1 MITYPLNNILYS
13 AEDAELFHCTRTS
26 GVFSADDEFAAS
38 VTGADNT
45 VTIGPG
51 IAWIR
56 NARFSGKVAANKTS
70 VSLDMGLADGSYP
83 RIDAVVIQFDAN
95 ANQTA
100 IVVKR
105 GVAASS
111 PVPPEVVQTEAI
123 YELHL
128 YHVRRAAGAAVVSAS
143 DITDIRQD
151 RNYCGVMMDDVTNID
166 ENKFLAKAAYDPSGA
181 VEEAGGIAKYVATNA
196 PKTTVVNSVT
206 STSTTDAAA
215 AAAVKKAYDQA
226 VSAKNAIP
234 ALSSSVSSTS
244 TTTAATSNAVKQAYD
259 KAAAASP
266 TAQKNVAN
274 GVVGL
279 DKQGLAGE
287 VASYDSTHLNS
298 NVGQVAGSATV
309 RRSPVGI
316 GIGININVDFDGV
329 GATAVVVNLVDVP
342 LSADN
347 GDRQLQLYGGLHK
360 TTDSYYFPALFNV
373 RFRMHSNGIELTISK
388 VDGASFTEG
397 SGYRLTFG
405 FAEFVPRLYY

>member
-26 GVFSADDEFAAS
+26 GVFSADDEFVAS

-83 RIDAVVIQFDAN
+83 RIDAVVVQFDSN

-100 IVVKR
+100 IVVKQ

-111 PVPPEVVQTEAI
+111 PVPPEVVRTEAV

-128 YHVRRAAGAAVVSAS
+128 YHVRRAAGAAVVSVA

-166 ENKFLAKAAYDPSGA
+166 ENKFLAKTAYDPTGT
-181 VEEAGGIAKYVATNA
+181 VEAAGGIPAYIAENA
-196 PKTTVVNSVT
+196 PKTTVVNSVA
-206 STSTTDAAA
+206 SNSTTEAAA

-234 ALSSSVSSTS
+234 ALSSSVSSAS
-244 TTTAATSNAVKQAYD
+244 TTTAANSYAVKQAYD
-259 KAAAASP
+259 TASSALNAAQNAQAVTQGTIGPVSNSGGWATL
-266 TAQKNVAN
+266 TAKWVKC
-274 GVVGL
+274 G
-279 DKQGLAGE
+279 
-287 VASYDSTHLNS
+287 
-298 NVGQVAGSATV
+298 
-309 RRSPVGI
+309 R
-316 GIGININVDFDGV
+316 
-329 GATAVVVNLVDVP
+329 VVNWQFTLATRQNGSPDFNFGMGNLTP
-342 LSADN
+342 LLDGITAAFESPSEN
-347 GDRQLQLYGGLHK
+347 IFVGD
-360 TTDSYYFPALFNV
+360 TFVNNV
-373 RFRMHSNGIELTISK
+373 RPYTVSVYSWGVRFKMPISGDGEITLNGSICYIS
-388 VDGASFTEG
+388 AS
-397 SGYRLTFG
+397 
-405 FAEFVPRLYY
+405 

>member
-100 IVVKR
+100 IVVKQ

-111 PVPPEVVQTEAI
+111 PVPPEVVRAEAV

-128 YHVRRAAGAAVVSAS
+128 YHVRRAAGAAVVSAA

-166 ENKFLAKAAYDPSGA
+166 ENKFLAKTAYDPTGT
-181 VEEAGGIAKYVATNA
+181 VEAAGGIPAYVSKNA
-196 PKTTVVNSVT
+196 PKTTVVNSVE
-206 STSTTDAAA
+206 SESKTDAAS
-215 AAAVKKAYDQA
+215 AAAVKKAYDLA
-226 VSAKNAIP
+226 NDAIP
-234 ALSSSVSSTS
+234 KTQKAKAGGVATLNNSGKIPKDQLISEENVIGVYIARWSGTVKYTKFGNMVLLNASLENIGGGFSE
-244 TTTAATSNAVKQAYD
+244 TTTISGLPVPDGQFVCGARYTGSQKVWYALTSVY
-259 KAAAASP
+259 S
-266 TAQKNVAN
+266 
-274 GVVGL
+274 
-279 DKQGLAGE
+279 
-287 VASYDSTHLNS
+287 
-298 NVGQVAGSATV
+298 
-309 RRSPVGI
+309 
-316 GIGININVDFDGV
+316 
-329 GATAVVVNLVDVP
+329 
-342 LSADN
+342 
-347 GDRQLQLYGGLHK
+347 
-360 TTDSYYFPALFNV
+360 
-373 RFRMHSNGIELTISK
+373 SNGLFGIST
-388 VDGASFTEG
+388 DTAEPNNG
-397 SGYRLTFG
+397 SDRCKKL
-405 FAEFVPRLYY
+405 EFSVVYTSVT

>member
-56 NARFSGKVAANKTS
+56 NAKFSGKVAANKTS

-83 RIDAVVIQFDAN
+83 RIDAVVVQFDAN
-95 ANQTA
+95 ANQTS
-100 IVVKR
+100 IVVKN

-128 YHVRRAAGAAVVSAS
+128 YHVRRGAGAAVVSAS
-143 DITDIRQD
+143 DITDLRQD

-166 ENKFLAKAAYDPSGA
+166 ENKFLSKTAYDPTGT
-181 VEEAGGIAKYVATNA
+181 VEAAGGIPAYVAENA
-196 PKTTVVNSVT
+196 PKTTVVDSVT
-206 STSTTDAAA
+206 STSNTSAASA
-215 AAAVKKAYDQA
+215 ASVKKAYDQA
-226 VSAKNAIP
+226 VAAKNAIP
-234 ALSSSVSSTS
+234 TLSDSVSSTS
-244 TTTAATSNAVKQAYD
+244 KTTAANSYAVKQAYD
-259 KAAAASP
+259 KAAAAIP
-266 TAQKNVAN
+266 NAQKNVAN
-274 GVVGL
+274 GVLGL
-279 DKQGLAGE
+279 DERGMAGE
-287 VASYDSTHLNS
+287 IASYDSTYLNS
-298 NVGQVAGSATV
+298 NVGSVTGSVDV

-316 GIGININVDFDGV
+316 GIGMTINVYFDGRNT
-329 GATAVVVNLVDVP
+329 TAVVVSLAGVP
-342 LSADN
+342 FFAN
-347 GDRQLQLYGGLHK
+347 YGDRQLQLYGGLYK
-360 TTDSYYFPALFNV
+360 TTDASYFPNLFNV
-373 RFRMHSNGIELTISK
+373 RFRMHSSGIELTISK

-397 SGYRLTFG
+397 SGYRLTLDFS
-405 FAEFVPRLYY
+405 EFVPRLYL

>member
-100 IVVKR
+100 IVVKQ

-111 PVPPEVVQTEAI
+111 PVPPEVVRTEAV

-128 YHVRRAAGAAVVSAS
+128 YHVRRAAGAAVVSAA

-166 ENKFLAKAAYDPSGA
+166 ENKFLAKTAYDPTGT
-181 VEEAGGIAKYVATNA
+181 VEAAGGISAYIAENA
-196 PKTTVVNSVT
+196 PKTTVVDSVT
-206 STSTTDAAA
+206 STSKTSAASA
-215 AAAVKKAYDQA
+215 ASVKKAYDLA
-226 VSAKNAIP
+226 NNAIP
-234 ALSSSVSSTS
+234 KSQRGA
-244 TTTAATSNAVKQAYD
+244 
-259 KAAAASP
+259 
-266 TAQKNVAN
+266 AN
-274 GVVGL
+274 GVATLGSNSMVPNSQICMAGDFDLTTSEDGLILTKQYAKYVKVGRL
-279 DKQGLAGE
+279 VFFRCYYTL
-287 VASYDSTHLNS
+287 SYS
-298 NVGQVAGSATV
+298 GSAGGETV
-309 RRSPVGI
+309 FNASGLPGGDAAANDTGAPV
-316 GIGININVDFDGV
+316 N
-329 GATAVVVNLVDVP
+329 
-342 LSADN
+342 
-347 GDRQLQLYGGLHK
+347 R
-360 TTDSYYFPALFNV
+360 SYYKSDDRAWVTDFGRLNANTNTVSVTAMFGRNTTT
-373 RFRMHSNGIELTISK
+373 FTTWGCYIS
-388 VDGASFTEG
+388 AS
-397 SGYRLTFG
+397 
-405 FAEFVPRLYY
+405 

>member
-100 IVVKR
+100 IVVKQ
-105 GVAASS
+105 GVAASR
-111 PVPPEVVQTEAI
+111 PVPPEVVRVEAV

-128 YHVRRAAGAAVVSAS
+128 YHVRRAAGAAVVSAA

-166 ENKFLAKAAYDPSGA
+166 ENKFLAKTAYDPTGT
-181 VEEAGGIAKYVATNA
+181 VEAAGGIPAYIAENA
-196 PKTTVVNSVT
+196 PKTTVVDSVT
-206 STSTTDAAA
+206 STSKTSAASA
-215 AAAVKKAYDQA
+215 ASVKKAYDLA
-226 VSAKNAIP
+226 NNAIP
-234 ALSSSVSSTS
+234 KT
-244 TTTAATSNAVKQAYD
+244 
-259 KAAAASP
+259 
-266 TAQKNVAN
+266 QKGAAN
-274 GVVGL
+274 GVATLNSAAMVPTNQICTVGDFDLTTTQDGLTLKKEYAKYAKVGRLVFFRCYYIFSQSTAAGGGTILNAVGL
-279 DKQGLAGE
+279 PLPDVYANDQGAHMI
-287 VASYDSTHLNS
+287 VSYYGKD
-298 NVGQVAGSATV
+298 GSYW
-309 RRSPVGI
+309 SKE
-316 GIGININVDFDGV
+316 F
-329 GATAVVVNLVDVP
+329 
-342 LSADN
+342 
-347 GDRQLQLYGGLHK
+347 GGL
-360 TTDSYYFPALFNV
+360 LFW
-373 RFRMHSNGIELTISK
+373 SNGI
-388 VDGASFTEG
+388 
-397 SGYRLTFG
+397 RLS
-405 FAEFVPRLYY
+405 AEFKPSITGYTAYGFYISAS

>member
-56 NARFSGKVAANKTS
+56 NSRFSGKVAANKTS

-100 IVVKR
+100 IVVKQ

-111 PVPPEVVQTEAI
+111 PTPPEVVRTEAV

-128 YHVRRAAGAAVVSAS
+128 YHVRRAAGAAVVSAA

-166 ENKFLAKAAYDPSGA
+166 ENKFLAKTAYDPTGT
-181 VEEAGGIAKYVATNA
+181 VEAAGGIPAYITENA
-196 PKTTVVNSVT
+196 PKTTVVDSVT
-206 STSTTDAAA
+206 STSKTSAASA
-215 AAAVKKAYDQA
+215 ASVKKAYDLA
-226 VSAKNAIP
+226 NNAIP
-234 ALSSSVSSTS
+234 KSQRGAVNGVATLGSNSMVPNGQICMVGDFDLTTSQDGLTLTKQYAKYVKVGRLIFFRCYYSFSYSGSSSGGTVLFASALPVPDKIKNDESVPINVSHYGKDGNYWTS
-244 TTTAATSNAVKQAYD
+244 DFGNMVLWSN
-259 KAAAASP
+259 
-266 TAQKNVAN
+266 
-274 GVVGL
+274 
-279 DKQGLAGE
+279 
-287 VASYDSTHLNS
+287 
-298 NVGQVAGSATV
+298 
-309 RRSPVGI
+309 GI
-316 GIGININVDFDGV
+316 GI
-329 GATAVVVNLVDVP
+329 T
-342 LSADN
+342 
-347 GDRQLQLYGGLHK
+347 
-360 TTDSYYFPALFNV
+360 
-373 RFRMHSNGIELTISK
+373 
-388 VDGASFTEG
+388 ASFGQGITAFTAWG
-397 SGYRLTFG
+397 CYIS
-405 FAEFVPRLYY
+405 AS

>member
-38 VTGADNT
+38 ATGADNT

-83 RIDAVVIQFDAN
+83 RIDAVVVQFDAN

-100 IVVKR
+100 IVVKQ

-111 PVPPEVVQTEAI
+111 PVPPEVVRTEAV

-128 YHVRRAAGAAVVSAS
+128 YHVRRSAGAAVVSAA

-166 ENKFLAKAAYDPSGA
+166 ENKFLAKTAYDPTGT
-181 VEEAGGIAKYVATNA
+181 VEAAGGIPAYIAENA
-196 PKTTVVNSVT
+196 PKTAVVNSVT
-206 STSTTDAAA
+206 SNSTTDAAA

-226 VSAKNAIP
+226 VAAKNAIP
-234 ALSSSVSSTS
+234 ALSSSVSSAS

-259 KAAAASP
+259 EAKKANEIVTGNGLFTYASP
-266 TAQKNVAN
+266 FFSSIDSISSQSVSYTKRN
-274 GVVGL
+274 GVLYVSL
-279 DKQGLAGE
+279 SL
-287 VASYDSTHLNS
+287 
-298 NVGQVAGSATV
+298 
-309 RRSPVGI
+309 
-316 GIGININVDFDGV
+316 
-329 GATAVVVNLVDVP
+329 TANKKANTGTDINLVLQDLPIQIGDV
-342 LSADN
+342 L
-347 GDRQLQLYGGLHK
+347 
-360 TTDSYYFPALFNV
+360 V
-373 RFRMHSNGIELTISK
+373 
-388 VDGASFTEG
+388 FTNN
-397 SGYRLTFG
+397 YLG
-405 FAEFVPRLYY
+405 FASLAVDATCRSRIVKYSGRDPVIEIDFRTASALDESGELKCEASMIIYTG

>member
-100 IVVKR
+100 IVVKQ

-111 PVPPEVVQTEAI
+111 PVPPEVVQTEAV

-128 YHVRRAAGAAVVSAS
+128 YHVRRAAGAAVVSA
-143 DITDIRQD
+143 TDISDMRQD

-166 ENKFLAKAAYDPSGA
+166 ENKFLSKTAYDPTGT
-181 VEEAGGIAKYVATNA
+181 VEAAGGIPAYIAENA
-196 PKTTVVNSVT
+196 PKTTVVDSVT
-206 STSTTDAAA
+206 STSTTSAASA
-215 AAAVKKAYDQA
+215 ASVKKAYDQA
-226 VSAKNAIP
+226 EAAKNAIP
-234 ALSSSVSSTS
+234 SLSSSVSSTS

-259 KAAAASP
+259 KAASAERQA
-266 TAQKNVAN
+266 
-274 GVVGL
+274 
-279 DKQGLAGE
+279 
-287 VASYDSTHLNS
+287 S
-298 NVGQVAGSATV
+298 NVQGYSDGTFIASGDTSATV
-309 RRSPVGI
+309 NSTRMQVSGKIVI
-316 GIGININVDFDGV
+316 CD
-329 GATAVVVNLVDVP
+329 VDVT
-342 LSADN
+342 LAKGNMGTSVSVSDLRSRA
-347 GDRQLQLYGGLHK
+347 
-360 TTDSYYFPALFNV
+360 
-373 RFRMHSNGIELTISK
+373 
-388 VDGASFTEG
+388 GASDTIPCSISLGEF
-397 SGYRLTFG
+397 GYVS
-405 FAEFVPRLYY
+405 AEFRWDTRTSGSLYLSWNLSSNESGIARFVYISE